1 MASVNLANRSFRNNL
16 TGETVR
22 VIDSFEDIAI
32 LEDRNKV
39 DARHLVN
46 PGLFTEVKSI
56 NENTNVKIGENGY
69 FNQNTVEEVI
79 PENFFSNQGA
89 YNALASKI
97 QSIPEHMI
105 KDDPN
110 AGQTM
115 VRIDNGDGNTSSN
128 FDQHITNESAIVMKS
143 EDDERAELARKY
155 GVVNPTESIN
165 KQNEA
170 FSKLL
175 NEDEEPVE
183 RVDVSRDEVEQPRQ
197 QVKEYSQPI
206 QNIAV
211 EDPIVRMFKGVK
223 RIVDFNIS
231 IDVNNKI
238 PRVDF
243 IEMMEDSYETS
254 IIDFLADEFTN
265 NILSNPDA
273 IRSMIK
279 DKINQI
285 VYSGKLQDVT
295 KVEESRPITPPSQVI
310 REGENTT
317 RRIPSVPK
325 SERVVLS
332 EGVVEKP
339 KRTKR
344 VVKEKK
350 EEVK

>member
-1 MASVNLANRSFRNNL
+1 MASVNLANRSFKNNL
-16 TGETVR
+16 TGEIVR

-46 PGLFTEVKSI
+46 PGLFTEIMSI
-56 NENTNVKIGENGY
+56 NENTNIRIGENGY

-79 PENFFSNQGA
+79 PEKFFNNQGA

-115 VRIDNGDGNTSSN
+115 VRIDNGDGNTSSS
-128 FDQHITNESAIVMKS
+128 FDQHITNDSAIVMKS

-175 NEDEEPVE
+175 NDDEGTEQVE
-183 RVDVSRDEVEQPRQ
+183 KVEVSRDEVRQP
-197 QVKEYSQPI
+197 VKEYSQPI
-206 QNIAV
+206 QNIKV
-211 EDPIVRMFKGVK
+211 EDPIVKMFKGVK

-231 IDVNNKI
+231 IDINNKI

-265 NILSNPDA
+265 NILSNPDV
-273 IRSMIK
+273 IRTMIK

-285 VYSGKLQDVT
+285 VYSGKLKDVT
-295 KVEESRPITPPSQVI
+295 KNEQV
-310 REGENTT
+310 REGVNPT
-317 RRIPSVPK
+317 RRIPSVAK
-325 SERVVLS
+325 SERVILS

>member
-1 MASVNLANRSFRNNL
+1 MASVNLANRSFKNNL
-16 TGETVR
+16 TGEIVR

-46 PGLFTEVKSI
+46 PGLFTEISSI
-56 NENTNVKIGENGY
+56 NESKNVRVENGY
-69 FNQNTVEEVI
+69 FNETVEEVI

-110 AGQTM
+110 AGQTI

-128 FDQHITNESAIVMKS
+128 FDQHITNDSAIIMKS

-155 GVVNPTESIN
+155 GIINPTESIN

-175 NEDEEPVE
+175 NEEDTEQVE
-183 RVDVSRDEVEQPRQ
+183 RVEVSRDEVKINGNQ
-197 QVKEYSQPI
+197 QEEYKKEYSQP
-206 QNIAV
+206 QQV
-211 EDPIVRMFKGVK
+211 FEDPIIKMFKGVK

-231 IDVNNKI
+231 IDISNKI
-238 PRVDF
+238 PRIDF

-265 NILSNPDA
+265 NILCNPDA
-273 IRSMIK
+273 IRNMIK
-279 DKINQI
+279 DKINQV

-295 KVEESRPITPPSQVI
+295 KVDSTTPV
-310 REGENTT
+310 
-317 RRIPSVPK
+317 RRIPSIPK
-325 SERVVLS
+325 SERVVLN

>member
-1 MASVNLANRSFRNNL
+1 MTNVNLANRSFKNNL
-16 TGETVR
+16 TGEIVR

-46 PGLFTEVKSI
+46 PGLFTEVNSI
-56 NENTNVKIGENGY
+56 NENTNIKIGDNGY

-79 PENFFSNQGA
+79 PEKFFNNQGA
-89 YNALASKI
+89 YNELASKI
-97 QSIPEHMI
+97 QNIPTHMI

-155 GVVNPTESIN
+155 GIVSPTESIN
-165 KQNEA
+165 RQNEA

-175 NEDEEPVE
+175 NEDEEMVE
-183 RVDVSRDEVEQPRQ
+183 RVEVSRDEVEQSK
-197 QVKEYSQPI
+197 QVKEYSQTI
-206 QNIAV
+206 QS
-211 EDPIVRMFKGVK
+211 EDPIVKMFKGVK

-231 IDVNNKI
+231 IDISNKI

-273 IRSMIK
+273 IRNMIK

-295 KVEESRPITPPSQVI
+295 KVEETRPVPPTSQVI
-310 REGENTT
+310 REGENPT
-317 RRIPSVPK
+317 RRIPSVKK
-325 SERVVLS
+325 SDRVVLS
-332 EGVVEKP
+332 EGVDEKP

-344 VVKEKK
+344 VIKEKK

>member
-32 LEDRNKV
+32 LEDRNRV

-46 PGLFTEVKSI
+46 PGLFTEVESI
-56 NENTNVKIGENGY
+56 NENNENNVKIENGY
-69 FNQNTVEEVI
+69 FNQNVEEVI

-143 EDDERAELARKY
+143 EDEERAELARKY
-155 GVVNPTESIN
+155 GIVNPTESIN

-175 NEDEEPVE
+175 NEDEDTEQVE
-183 RVDVSRDEVEQPRQ
+183 RVEVSRDKVEQQ
-197 QVKEYSQPI
+197 QVKEYNQPI
-206 QNIAV
+206 QNV
-211 EDPIVRMFKGVK
+211 FTEDPIIKMFKGVK

-231 IDVNNKI
+231 IDISNKI
-238 PRVDF
+238 PRIDF

-265 NILSNPDA
+265 NILCNPDA
-273 IRSMIK
+273 IRNMIK
-279 DKINQI
+279 DKINQV
-285 VYSGKLQDVT
+285 VYSGKLKDVVKSEELRPT
-295 KVEESRPITPPSQVI
+295 TTSSKVN
-310 REGENTT
+310 ENPG
-317 RRIPSVPK
+317 RRIPSLAK

-350 EEVK
+350 EEVKQ